1 METKA
6 WVRCL
11 KTSHVRRY
19 WPSGLKHKTN
29 HSIEILFCFSVI
41 DDEGILESAETFVQT
56 RYGLQNYF
64 LKPIFTELVCHQP
77 RAY

>member
-1 METKA
+1 M
-6 WVRCL
+6 
-11 KTSHVRRY
+11 
-19 WPSGLKHKTN
+19 KTN
-29 HSIEILFCFSVI
+29 KSIPALLCFSVI

-64 LKPIFTELVCHQP
+64 LKPILTELVCHLP